1 MMLLKNV
8 CVVFIIFIIIILFI
22 RCNDFFFI
30 IISAIITILVKAL
43 FRAILIISLICFFR
57 GGRVCSAVH
66 FRLCKDFLVV
76 GLVSIFF

>member
-1 MMLLKNV
+1 MYVLYLSYYD
-8 CVVFIIFIIIILFI
+8 IIFNNNLFVAMT
-22 RCNDFFFI
+22 FFLLLLVL
-30 IISAIITILVKAL
+30 TILVKAL
-43 FRAILIISLICFFR
+43 LFRAILISLICFFR